1 VTLSVPR
8 NEVLVPARFLTP
20 RDESRRTM
28 GAAVGRVGLA
38 RGKPLLP
45 WQRYV
50 ADVGGEVDERGR
62 FVYSLCLVSVQ
73 RQAGKTEL
81 KEDQAVQRA
90 LQGPN
95 RRCWDTAQTGQ
106 DARDKHRE
114 LADALA
120 VSPLAP
126 LIAKRRQAA
135 GSEGL
140 VFVNGS
146 TLRPHPPTRD
156 AMHGKQSD
164 HNDVDEAWA
173 HDEAHG
179 ADLMQAIIPTQ
190 ATRPGAQTWVW
201 SARGDRSST
210 WFHGLLEQGYAGLP
224 GVALFDFGIPL
235 DADPTDLDVI
245 AAHHPAYGY
254 PLPGG
259 GGIDMAAL
267 RSAQSALSPGEFARA
282 YGNVPT
288 GAGERV
294 IPVDVWERARTL
306 EVLPAGRPAYGLA
319 VAGDGSAAAL
329 LAAVLDRAGR
339 PVVEVVEHRP
349 GRSWLVERVLE
360 LRDAGQGIAVDRRG
374 PAAPVADRLEL
385 AGVELLP
392 LGLTD
397 TTAACQDL
405 FDRVSDPAGPRLLHR
420 SADALDDSLDAAERR
435 YVGDGGWVWKRNPY
449 SAPLEA
455 ATLAAWAVARNPE
468 PEPAPFVVFA

>member
-1 VTLSVPR
+1 M
-8 NEVLVPARFLTP
+8 VPARFATP
-20 RDESRRTM
+20 RDPSRRTM
-28 GAAVGRVGLA
+28 GAAVGRVARA
-38 RGKPLLP
+38 RGKPLMP
-45 WQRYV
+45 WQQMV
-50 ADVGGEVDERGR
+50 ADVGGEVDDRGL

-114 LADALA
+114 LADA
-120 VSPLAP
+120 VMSGPLRDV
-126 LIAKRRQAA
+126 ITSRRQAA

-140 VFVNGS
+140 VFANGS

-164 HNDVDEAWA
+164 HNDIDEGWA
-173 HDEAHG
+173 FDELRG
-179 ADLMQAIIPTQ
+179 AELLQAIIPTQ

-210 WFHGLLEQGYAGLP
+210 WFHGLLEQGYAQLP
-224 GVALFDFGIPL
+224 RVALFDFGIPL
-235 DADPTDLDVI
+235 DADPTDLEVI
-245 AAHHPAYGY
+245 AAHHPAYG
-254 PLPGG
+254 LTIG
-259 GGIDMAAL
+259 MEAL
-267 RSAQSALSPGEFARA
+267 EAAQSALSPGEFARA

-294 IPVDVWERARTL
+294 IPLEPWEAART
-306 EVLPAGRPAYGLA
+306 VDPLPAGRPAYGLA
-319 VAGDGSAAAL
+319 VSRDGTTGTL
-329 LAAVLDRAGR
+329 VAAVIDPAGR
-339 PVVEVVEHRP
+339 PVVEVIDHRP

-360 LRDAGQGIAVDRRG
+360 LRDAGQGVAVDRKG

-385 AGVELLP
+385 AGVEILAP
-392 LGLTD
+392 SGSD
-397 TTAACQDL
+397 AAAACQDTY
-405 FDRVSDPAGPRLLHR
+405 DRLTDPAGPRALHR
-420 SADALDDSLDAAERR
+420 SHEALDDAVDTAERR
-435 YVGDGGWVWKRNPY
+435 WIGDGGWVWKRNPH

-455 ATLAAWAVARNPE
+455 FSLAAWAVARNPV
-468 PEPAPFVVFA
+468 PEPAPFVMFA

>member
-1 VTLSVPR
+1 
-8 NEVLVPARFLTP
+8 VLVPARFLTP
-20 RDESRRTM
+20 RDPARRTM
-28 GAAVGRVGLA
+28 GPAVGRVARA

-45 WQRYV
+45 WQQYV
-50 ADVGGEVDERGR
+50 ADVGGEVDDRGR

-114 LADALA
+114 LADALMTG
-120 VSPLAP
+120 PLREV
-126 LIAKRRQAA
+126 IASRRQAA

-140 VFVNGS
+140 TFTNGS

-173 HDEAHG
+173 HDELHG
-179 ADLMQAIIPTQ
+179 NDLMQAIIPTQ

-224 GVALFDFGIPL
+224 RVALFDFGIPL
-235 DADPTDLDVI
+235 GADPTDLQVI
-245 AAHHPAYGY
+245 ADHHPAYG
-254 PLPGG
+254 LTIGM
-259 GGIDMAAL
+259 DAL
-267 RSAQSALSPGEFARA
+267 EAAQSALSPGEFARA

-294 IPVDVWERARTL
+294 IPVEPWEAARTL
-306 EVLPAGRPAYGLA
+306 DPLPAGRPAYGLA
-319 VAGDGSAAAL
+319 VSGDGATGAVV
-329 LAAVLDRAGR
+329 AAVLAADGR
-339 PVVEVVEHRP
+339 PVVEVVEVRP
-349 GRSWLVERVLE
+349 GRSWLVDWVTERRTDGRIGTE
-360 LRDAGQGIAVDRRG
+360 GIAVDRRG

-385 AGVELLP
+385 AGVELLAP
-392 LGLTD
+392 VGPD
-397 TTAACQDL
+397 AAAACQDAY
-405 FDRVSDPAGPRLLHR
+405 DRLTDPAGPRLLHR
-420 SADALDDSLDAAERR
+420 SHEALDDAVDTAERR
-435 YVGDGGWVWKRNPY
+435 FIGDGGWLWKRNPH

-455 ATLAAWAVARNPE
+455 ATLAAWAVARNPAPLE
-468 PEPAPFVVFA
+468 APFVVFA